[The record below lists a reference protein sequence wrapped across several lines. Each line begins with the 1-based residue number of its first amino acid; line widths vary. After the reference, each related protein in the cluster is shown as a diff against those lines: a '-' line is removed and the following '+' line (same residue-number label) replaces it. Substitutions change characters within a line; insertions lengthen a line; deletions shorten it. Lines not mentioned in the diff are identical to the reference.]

1 LDRLHE
7 RQDEGQ
13 VVAASQLVNHARVVQ
28 LRRQHLQQLVQRQ
41 RVLVQVEVDGLVE
54 QLVVAHL
61 ATTTHGGVLFTRPR
75 PSSDAHASTRAP
87 TFWMI
92 SKNRSLLYAVGEW
105 LIMTR
110 TPWSKSPVSTY
121 KNAAAAQ

>member
-1 LDRLHE
+1 
-7 RQDEGQ
+7 
-13 VVAASQLVNHARVVQ
+13 
-28 LRRQHLQQLVQRQ
+28 
-41 RVLVQVEVDGLVE
+41 
-54 QLVVAHL
+54 
-61 ATTTHGGVLFTRPR
+61 
-75 PSSDAHASTRAP
+75 
-87 TFWMI
+87 MI